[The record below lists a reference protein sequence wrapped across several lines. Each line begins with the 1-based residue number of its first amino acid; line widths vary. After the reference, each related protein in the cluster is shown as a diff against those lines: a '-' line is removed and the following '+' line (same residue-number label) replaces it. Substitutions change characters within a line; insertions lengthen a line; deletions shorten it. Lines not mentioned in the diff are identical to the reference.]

1 MRLKTNYMFNIDKSN
16 NKREIE
22 LLRLDKIS
30 KNKFFTKLREL
41 NITTYQEYLRS
52 VYWKNIKEKMYSS
65 KVVKECFCC
74 HDVNNLDIHHRKY
87 KVRDID
93 TVNIANLVYLC
104 RKCHIE
110 VHKQQKQNKAL
121 TINQA
126 TKRLRK
132 YYNKK

>member
-52 VYWKNIKEKMYSS
+52 VYWKNIKEKNVFVQS
-65 KVVKECFCC
+65 C
-74 HDVNNLDIHHRKY
+74 
-87 KVRDID
+87 
-93 TVNIANLVYLC
+93 
-104 RKCHIE
+104 
-110 VHKQQKQNKAL
+110 
-121 TINQA
+121 
-126 TKRLRK
+126 KRLFLLPRC
-132 YYNKK
+132 